1 MVKLPRKERRLK
13 QRKIKINASMT
24 VQFETTLNKLKAA
37 AFDEILLVLQTNGL
51 NHETKVAK
59 IENIYSLVDSLKG
72 QIQK

>member
-13 QRKIKINASMT
+13 QRKIKINASMS

-37 AFDEILLVLQTNGL
+37 AFDEILLVLQTHGL